1 MKKCILLFVISIL
14 TGCSQLQQM
23 SAYNV
28 TEADLEQL
36 LRQQLPEL
44 TRQANVAGIPLTM
57 KVDAMQVDIGP
68 DNSEVVRVNTAATAA
83 LSLFGLSY
91 PASMQLQV
99 EGVPYYD
106 GSQKAVYLR
115 SVKLLDSSIEA
126 SGYRGNL
133 APVTNE
139 LLQLINAYLANNPV
153 YILDSTNPTVKL
165 LTAMPVNMAVQSGRI
180 IFTAGKN

>member
-1 MKKCILLFVISIL
+1 
-14 TGCSQLQQM
+14 
-23 SAYNV
+23 
-28 TEADLEQL
+28 
-36 LRQQLPEL
+36 
-44 TRQANVAGIPLTM
+44 M
-57 KVDAMQVDIGP
+57 KVDSMKVDIGP
-68 DNSEVVRVNTAATAA
+68 DNSDVVRVNTAATAA

-115 SVKLLDSSIEA
+115 SVKLLSSNIEA

-139 LLQLINAYLANNPV
+139 LLQLVNGYLANNPV
-153 YILDSTNPTVKL
+153 YKLDTTNPTVQV
-165 LTAMPVNMAVQSGRI
+165 LTAMPINMAVQNGLIR
-180 IFTAGKN
+180 FTPGKN